1 MHPRILITTIASLAL
16 TACASAS
23 QSPASGSSNSATGAA
38 TATPTSANRITAD
51 EVANAGVATAYDAV
65 DRLHRNW
72 FRDYTSGGTGEVV
85 VYMNNQKVEGG
96 KEALR
101 QIPAGDVALLE
112 YLKSADAVMRFG
124 PDAKFGAI
132 ILTRK

>member
-1 MHPRILITTIASLAL
+1 MYPRILVTTIVSFAII
-16 TACASAS
+16 ACASAS
-23 QSPASGSSNSATGAA
+23 QGKTSETTSSVSGTTTAAA
-38 TATPTSANRITAD
+38 TSPNRITAD
-51 EVANAGVATAYDAV
+51 DIANAGVATAYDAV
-65 DRLHRNW
+65 DRLHRGW
-72 FRDYTSGGTGEVV
+72 FRDYTSGGTGEIV

-112 YLKSADAVMRFG
+112 YLKSSDAVMRFG